1 MLVTAT
7 NDYAEQK
14 KYSIPSAY
22 RRLSLSP
29 LTKEEMWRY
38 LGFFQLLST
47 RNYRQTCNPNSSQVS
62 YMMQYLAFITAR
74 QEEEKKDHPLRKV
87 LPLHSHMK
95 EKCFELY
102 QPLAHLSM
110 DEHMVK
116 SKARSHFRQYIRNKP
131 TKWGFKYWVLSDPTG
146 YTVDFDLYCGA
157 QRGQPISFDVVMQL
171 VQP

>member
-110 DEHMVK
+110 DERMVK
-116 SKARSHFRQYIRNKP
+116 SKARQV
-131 TKWGFKYWVLSDPTG
+131 TLSPV
-146 YTVDFDLYCGA
+146 YT
-157 QRGQPISFDVVMQL
+157 Q
-171 VQP
+171 